1 MCCAVLSHVQLFAT
15 PWTVAHQAPLSM
27 GILQARILEWVAMPS
42 CRASSQPRNQTG
54 VSNLSPALQADSLP
68 AELPGKPK
76 SFQAPQACPSRIAQ
90 TLRGLPTLVLTS
102 PFSPFLAPCPVTP
115 HPLPLLFIPCLSAP
129 LTSYP
134 PGLGLNS
141 RLCWNQILSGDPEHT
156 AGQALSLRFRGD
168 RRGMGAG
175 LPLDIA
181 KLGMTDARQDPAP
194 FSPPFGGTPLASLP
208 AWSQCQASSLSWL
221 LSTAGKGTTTVL
233 ASLQAQTPKWVPPA
247 STCSSLGSKP
257 LTILGLHHSLHMLP
271 SDPGPNA

>member
-1 MCCAVLSHVQLFAT
+1 MPCPPAGHL
-15 PWTVAHQAPLSM
+15 PNP
-27 GILQARILEWVAMPS
+27 GIKLGSQISRLHCRRILYQLSYQGSPS
-42 CRASSQPRNQTG
+42 PFK
-54 VSNLSPALQADSLP
+54 PPSLP
-68 AELPGKPK
+68 RQDCTGPEG
-76 SFQAPQACPSRIAQ
+76 SFYP
-90 TLRGLPTLVLTS
+90 VLTS

-115 HPLPLLFIPCLSAP
+115 HPLPLLFAPCLSAP

-141 RLCWNQILSGDPEHT
+141 RLYWNQILSGDPEHT
-156 AGQALSLRFRGD
+156 AGQAPALRFRGD

-175 LPLDIA
+175 LPLDTA
-181 KLGMTDARQDPAP
+181 KSGMTDARHDPAP

-208 AWSQCQASSLSWL
+208 AWSRCQASSLSWI

-233 ASLQAQTPKWVPPA
+233 ASLQAQTPNWVPPA